1 MKRILGVL
9 LALIL
14 VGGIV
19 AGCSSPPS
27 PTSTPTP
34 TGTVAEGPEVGK
46 LAPSFELTGL
56 DGKSV
61 SLQSLRGKPVLLNFW
76 TTW

>member
-1 MKRILGVL
+1 MKRILAVFL
-9 LALIL
+9 VVIL
-14 VGGIV
+14 VGWVV

-27 PTSTPTP
+27 STSTPTP

-56 DGKSV
+56 DGKNF